1 MKLLCVSD
9 IHGNLDALRAVMAVA
24 ERDRVDK
31 LLVAGDIVF
40 PTPNMVASGVATD
53 PLETW
58 RRLLSAGALM
68 VRGPSD
74 TALSTVDPDDLNPHA
89 PEDIARVDLL
99 RETQEVFGEMGLH
112 KLRKLP
118 LSESFRLEDGGELLL
133 VHGSP
138 ADASEPLSHDMTDE
152 ELDSWLHDT
161 TAAVVVCGCSHVPF
175 DRMVEGVRIINVGSV
190 GDAPD
195 ERNALTDPPVVAH
208 ATWIESGPLG
218 ITVEQR
224 AIPLG
229 VMATALAPASA
240 SHAPKLP

>member
-9 IHGNLDALRAVMAVA
+9 IHGNLNALRAVMAVA

-40 PTPNMVASGVATD
+40 PTPAMVASGAPID
-53 PLETW
+53 SLETW
-58 RRLLSAGALM
+58 RRLSSAGALM

-74 TALSTVDPDDLNPHA
+74 TALSSVDPDDLNPHA
-89 PEDIARVDLL
+89 AEDIARVDLL
-99 RETQEVFGEMGLH
+99 RETQELFGEMGLH

-118 LSESFRLEDGGELLL
+118 LSESIRLEDGSELLL

-138 ADASEPLSHDMTDE
+138 ADASEALCHDMTDE

-161 TAAVVVCGCSHVPF
+161 TANIVVCGGSHVPF
-175 DRMVEGVRIINVGSV
+175 DRVVEGVRIVNVGSV

-195 ERNALTDPPVVAH
+195 ERDALTDPPVVAH

-218 ITVEQR
+218 VTVEQR

-229 VMATALAPASA
+229 VMHQALSGTP
-240 SHAPKLP
+240 PKLP

>member
-40 PTPNMVASGVATD
+40 PTPALIEAGVNVD

-58 RRLLSAGALM
+58 RRLVSAGAVM

-74 TALSTVDPDDLNPHA
+74 TALSTVDPDDLNPRA
-89 PEDIARVDLL
+89 PEEIARVDLL
-99 RETQEVFGEMGLH
+99 RATQEAFGELTLH
-112 KLRKLP
+112 RLRKLP
-118 LSESFRLEDGGELLL
+118 LSESIRLEDGTELLL

-138 ADASEPLSHDMTDE
+138 ADPSEAMSHDMTDE
-152 ELDSWLHDT
+152 EMDSWLHDT
-161 TAAVVVCGCSHVPF
+161 TASVVVCGAAHVPF
-175 DRMVEGVRIINVGSV
+175 DRMVEGVRVINVGSV

-195 ERNALTDPPVVAH
+195 ERDAPTDGPVVAH

-224 AIPLG
+224 AIPLSA
-229 VMATALAPASA
+229 MKAALS
-240 SHAPKLP
+240 SVKLP